1 MWRLLQYLI
10 LGHAHNYKIIA
21 QNPTKRTKEGIV
33 IALGIQYTTR
43 CDKCGKIKFVSDLD
57 NF

>member
-21 QNPTKRTKEGIV
+21 KNPTRKNDPYGTC

-43 CDKCGKIKFVSDLD
+43 CDKCGKIKFVSDI
-57 NF
+57 